1 MTDFERRLRE
11 MASLTPNMT
20 LTTALA
26 LADRGDEPVPYPA
39 DPSDSAATAMW
50 ASQFPEV
57 MVLIDERRPIDA
69 IKVLRGLSPADHN
82 GRGLSLRDAKDA
94 VDTLRNP

>member
-11 MASLTPNMT
+11 MAERTPSMRI
-20 LTTALA
+20 TTAIA
-26 LADRGDEPVPYPA
+26 LAEREGEPIPYPA
-39 DPSDSAATAMW
+39 DPSDSEATATW

-57 MVLIDERRPIDA
+57 MELLDESRPIDA
-69 IKVLRGLSPADHN
+69 IKMLRGLSPADDN

-94 VDTLRNP
+94 VDILRNA